1 MVRKGSKMSD
11 KTKRKMSKANKGKN
25 NPMYGKTHSEE
36 TKRKLSEVQREYT
49 NRPEVREKV
58 LKFLRIIDLKILQ
71 VLIRFYTRFAM
82 MKE

>member
-1 MVRKGSKMSD
+1 MKLVKGR
-11 KTKRKMSKANKGKN
+11 TV
-25 NPMYGKTHSEE
+25 SEE
-36 TKRKLSEVQREYT
+36 TKRKLGEVQREYT

-82 MKE
+82 MRE